1 MKFHQ
6 HVARVTAKAM
16 KQCLAI
22 KRLRG
27 IRPKQVRQLYNATVT
42 PIMDYCAS
50 AWYGPEKWGTTSL
63 LRDMEKVQRIG
74 AQAII
79 LSFRATALAVAQAE
93 ASIET
98 TVDRLQRKV
107 SNHLLR
113 SLTVPNTNPLFDCLT
128 RLFTQGKS
136 FPSPLA
142 ITARK
147 FGPDLGLTAESLM
160 ETVEPV
166 LQEP

>member
-128 RLFTQGKS
+128 RLFT
-136 FPSPLA
+136 
-142 ITARK
+142 
-147 FGPDLGLTAESLM
+147 
-160 ETVEPV
+160 
-166 LQEP
+166 

>member
-1 MKFHQ
+1 
-6 HVARVTAKAM
+6 
-16 KQCLAI
+16 
-22 KRLRG
+22 
-27 IRPKQVRQLYNATVT
+27 
-42 PIMDYCAS
+42 MDYCAS

-113 SLTVPNTNPLFDCLT
+113 SLIVPNTNPLFDCLT
-128 RLFTQGKS
+128 RLFT
-136 FPSPLA
+136 
-142 ITARK
+142 
-147 FGPDLGLTAESLM
+147 
-160 ETVEPV
+160 
-166 LQEP
+166 